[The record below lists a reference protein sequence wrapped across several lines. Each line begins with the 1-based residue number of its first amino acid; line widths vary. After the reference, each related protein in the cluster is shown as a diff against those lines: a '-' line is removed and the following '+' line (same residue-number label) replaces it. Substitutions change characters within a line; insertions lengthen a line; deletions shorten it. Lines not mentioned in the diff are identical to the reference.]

1 MPRGSESNVTCV
13 LGRAGDVFRCFSPLN
28 GPLACGWPIIGE
40 EKDEKINPLC
50 RWSTPQCSAAPNT
63 FSRRLF
69 FGGERSRLPAKHAPP
84 VFSTSS
90 TSRGSSQ
97 LGIKFHLRIR
107 CEQWGEFPSLFAWFT
122 HMVRHSPAC
131 RDRTS
136 TARFIA
142 AVTPLSLTHAGT
154 STAHMSNERD
164 LCTDRVRPSDWQDY
178 PASGRDSVSGRA
190 VLACEPRSSSRTK
203 QAKFR
208 RISV

>member
-1 MPRGSESNVTCV
+1 MYA
-13 LGRAGDVFRCFSPLN
+13 AGVHTSC
-28 GPLACGWPIIGE
+28 LAV
-40 EKDEKINPLC
+40 
-50 RWSTPQCSAAPNT
+50 PQCSAAPNT

-69 FGGERSRLPAKHAPP
+69 YGGERSRLPAKHAPP

-107 CEQWGEFPSLFAWFT
+107 CEQWGELPSLFAWFT

-142 AVTPLSLTHAGT
+142 AAVTPLSPLALPPPTCQT
-154 STAHMSNERD
+154 NETYAQIG
-164 LCTDRVRPSDWQDY
+164 LDRQTGRITL
-178 PASGRDSVSGRA
+178 PAVAILSREGRS
-190 VLACEPRSSSRTK
+190 
-203 QAKFR
+203 
-208 RISV
+208 